1 VEGVGAAAIMLNV
14 VVFVNGRG
22 CAEMSPTDYAPLACE
37 YAAAFPVL
45 RRVLGT

>member
-1 VEGVGAAAIMLNV
+1 MLDGRPLVELQML
-14 VVFVNGRG
+14 RWRLQI
-22 CAEMSPTDYAPLACE
+22 CHAPLACE